1 MAERKWQQLPLNG
14 DLMAE
19 ETHKPPSNWSSGVSV
34 SASVSACG
42 KQPPKTQGRCL
53 YKIRIAV
60 QQPDSLVQPAIVFT
74 TSVQAKLNKQ
84 KMSRSFLMDSLL
96 SDMPPLSKPKEPSSS
111 ASQGASAAAAA
122 VAAAAMLPTIPI
134 LPYPASYVGSYLFS
148 LGIQQQ
154 QQQHQAAMAAAAA
167 LQQHPHA
174 HAHAGTSSG
183 SLYHPYAQLFA
194 TKRKSSG
201 FSQYENCYPSP
212 PLSANPS
219 SSSQQMPLHSLY
231 GGAPGA
237 ACPLPL
243 TEPGSFCTSP
253 SASSSASLDYTNN
266 FDDQPQAKRFKHESS
281 CSPNSSPLKSSAV
294 PSDITPLISD
304 YADSSKRIRTAFTST
319 QLLELEREFS
329 HNAYL
334 SRLRRIEIANRLRLS
349 EKQVKIWFQNRR
361 VKQKKG
367 GSESPT
373 FNLST
378 NSGCSPQTSPHAPKV
393 CELKA
398 EA

>member
-1 MAERKWQQLPLNG
+1 
-14 DLMAE
+14 
-19 ETHKPPSNWSSGVSV
+19 
-34 SASVSACG
+34 
-42 KQPPKTQGRCL
+42 
-53 YKIRIAV
+53 
-60 QQPDSLVQPAIVFT
+60 
-74 TSVQAKLNKQ
+74 
-84 KMSRSFLMDSLL
+84 MSRSFLMDSLL
-96 SDMPPLSKPKEPSSS
+96 SDRPNLKKETSGSPTAS
-111 ASQGASAAAAA
+111 ASASASAAAA
-122 VAAAAMLPTIPI
+122 VAAAAMLPSIPM

-154 QQQHQAAMAAAAA
+154 QQQAAAAAA
-167 LQQHPHA
+167 LQHQQTLH
-174 HAHAGTSSG
+174 SSASSSSSPT

-194 TKRKSSG
+194 PKRKSSG
-201 FSQYENCYPSP
+201 FGNYESCYPSP
-212 PLSANPS
+212 PLSANPN
-219 SSSQQMPLHSLY
+219 SQAQQLPLHGLY
-231 GGAPGA
+231 GTPGVHGL
-237 ACPLPL
+237 PLP
-243 TEPGSFCTSP
+243 EPNSFCTSP
-253 SASSSASLDYTNN
+253 SASSSASQDYANN
-266 FDDQPQAKRFKHESS
+266 YDEPQGKRFKHESS
-281 CSPNSSPLKSSAV
+281 CSPNSSPLKVPSSAA
-294 PSDITPLISD
+294 SQDITPLISD

-378 NSGCSPQTSPHAPKV
+378 NSGSGSPQTSPVAKV
-393 CELKA
+393 QELKV

>member
-1 MAERKWQQLPLNG
+1 
-14 DLMAE
+14 
-19 ETHKPPSNWSSGVSV
+19 
-34 SASVSACG
+34 
-42 KQPPKTQGRCL
+42 
-53 YKIRIAV
+53 
-60 QQPDSLVQPAIVFT
+60 
-74 TSVQAKLNKQ
+74 
-84 KMSRSFLMDSLL
+84 MSRSFLMDSLL
-96 SDMPPLSKPKEPSSS
+96 SDRPNLKKESSGSPS
-111 ASQGASAAAAA
+111 ASASASAAAA
-122 VAAAAMLPTIPI
+122 VAAAAILPSIPM

-154 QQQHQAAMAAAAA
+154 QQQAAAAAA
-167 LQQHPHA
+167 LQQQQTLH
-174 HAHAGTSSG
+174 SSASSSSSPT

-194 TKRKSSG
+194 PKRKSSG
-201 FSQYENCYPSP
+201 FANYESCYPSP
-212 PLSANPS
+212 PLSANPN
-219 SSSQQMPLHSLY
+219 SSQAQQLPLHSLY
-231 GGAPGA
+231 GTPGVHA
-237 ACPLPL
+237 LPLP
-243 TEPGSFCTSP
+243 EPGSFCTSP
-253 SASSSASLDYTNN
+253 SASSSASQDYANN
-266 FDDQPQAKRFKHESS
+266 YDEPQGKRFKHESS
-281 CSPNSSPLKSSAV
+281 CSPNSSPLKV
-294 PSDITPLISD
+294 PSTNAAQDITPLISD

-378 NSGCSPQTSPHAPKV
+378 NSGSGSPQTSPVSTHQPKV
-393 CELKA
+393 HELKV

>member
-1 MAERKWQQLPLNG
+1 
-14 DLMAE
+14 
-19 ETHKPPSNWSSGVSV
+19 
-34 SASVSACG
+34 
-42 KQPPKTQGRCL
+42 
-53 YKIRIAV
+53 
-60 QQPDSLVQPAIVFT
+60 
-74 TSVQAKLNKQ
+74 
-84 KMSRSFLMDSLL
+84 MSRSFLMDSLL
-96 SDMPPLSKPKEPSSS
+96 SDRPNLKKESSGSPS
-111 ASQGASAAAAA
+111 ASASATAAAA
-122 VAAAAMLPTIPI
+122 VAAAAMLPSIPM

-154 QQQHQAAMAAAAA
+154 QQQAAAAAA
-167 LQQHPHA
+167 LQQQTLHSSA
-174 HAHAGTSSG
+174 TTSSSPT

-194 TKRKSSG
+194 PKRKSSG
-201 FSQYENCYPSP
+201 FGNYESCYPSP
-212 PLSANPS
+212 PLSANPNS
-219 SSSQQMPLHSLY
+219 HQAQQLPLHSLY
-231 GGAPGA
+231 GTPGVHGL
-237 ACPLPL
+237 PLP
-243 TEPGSFCTSP
+243 EPGSFCTSP
-253 SASSSASLDYTNN
+253 SASSSASQDYANN
-266 FDDQPQAKRFKHESS
+266 YDEPQGKRFKHESS
-281 CSPNSSPLKSSAV
+281 CSPNSSPLKM
-294 PSDITPLISD
+294 PSTGAAQDITPLIND

-378 NSGCSPQTSPHAPKV
+378 NSGSGSPQTSPVSAHQAKIH
-393 CELKA
+393 ELKV

>member
-1 MAERKWQQLPLNG
+1 
-14 DLMAE
+14 
-19 ETHKPPSNWSSGVSV
+19 
-34 SASVSACG
+34 
-42 KQPPKTQGRCL
+42 
-53 YKIRIAV
+53 
-60 QQPDSLVQPAIVFT
+60 
-74 TSVQAKLNKQ
+74 
-84 KMSRSFLMDSLL
+84 MSRSFLMDSLL
-96 SDMPPLSKPKEPSSS
+96 SDRPNLKKESSGSPS
-111 ASQGASAAAAA
+111 ASASASAAAA
-122 VAAAAMLPTIPI
+122 VAAAAMLPSLPM

-154 QQQHQAAMAAAAA
+154 HQQQQAAAAAA
-167 LQQHPHA
+167 LQHQQTLHSS
-174 HAHAGTSSG
+174 AGSSSSPT

-194 TKRKSSG
+194 PKRKSSG
-201 FSQYENCYPSP
+201 FGNYESCYPSP
-212 PLSANPS
+212 PLSANPN
-219 SSSQQMPLHSLY
+219 SSQAQQQLPLHGLY
-231 GGAPGA
+231 GAPGVHGL
-237 ACPLPL
+237 PLP
-243 TEPGSFCTSP
+243 EPGSFCTSP
-253 SASSSASLDYTNN
+253 SASSSASQDYANN
-266 FDDQPQAKRFKHESS
+266 YDEPQGKRFKHESS
-281 CSPNSSPLKSSAV
+281 CSPNSSPLKLPSASAAV
-294 PSDITPLISD
+294 QDITPLISD

-378 NSGCSPQTSPHAPKV
+378 NSGSGSPQTSPVSSHRAKAH
-393 CELKA
+393 ELKV

>member
-1 MAERKWQQLPLNG
+1 
-14 DLMAE
+14 
-19 ETHKPPSNWSSGVSV
+19 
-34 SASVSACG
+34 
-42 KQPPKTQGRCL
+42 
-53 YKIRIAV
+53 
-60 QQPDSLVQPAIVFT
+60 
-74 TSVQAKLNKQ
+74 
-84 KMSRSFLMDSLL
+84 MDSLL
-96 SDMPPLSKPKEPSSS
+96 SDGPKKETLGSPGGGSST
-111 ASQGASAAAAA
+111 AAA
-122 VAAAAMLPTIPI
+122 VAAAAMLPSIPM

-154 QQQHQAAMAAAAA
+154 QQQQQQAAAAA
-167 LQQHPHA
+167 AAAAATAAALQHPQA
-174 HAHAGTSSG
+174 SSSPT

-201 FSQYENCYPSP
+201 FANYESCYPSP
-212 PLSANPS
+212 PLSANPVNA
-219 SSSQQMPLHSLY
+219 SSQQIPLHGIY
-231 GGAPGA
+231 GSGL
-237 ACPLPL
+237 PLP
-243 TEPGSFCTSP
+243 EPGSFCTSP
-253 SASSSASLDYTNN
+253 SASSSASVDYTNN
-266 FDDQPQAKRFKHESS
+266 FDEPQGKRFKHESS
-281 CSPNSSPLKSSAV
+281 CSPNSSPLKVQGSTLPAE
-294 PSDITPLISD
+294 ITPLIND

-329 HNAYL
+329 QNAYL

-378 NSGCSPQTSPHAPKV
+378 NSSSSPQASPQAKV
-393 CELKA
+393 HELKV